1 MTKESKEKAPVVNGY
16 VGSPEPKVKSVVK
29 LEADKMTITELRE
42 FGVAVTEFLEKSTL
56 KEQIE
61 KTGLSSGQ
69 VNIIDTLIHLPKI
82 ILSSD
87 ENITEFA
94 KVVLI
99 ATGIDITSKNA
110 TEALDAIND
119 TLELINKVNLFP
131 FFYKAAMTFMNMIKG

>member
-1 MTKESKEKAPVVNGY
+1 MTKESKEKAAAVVGQVN
-16 VGSPEPKVKSVVK
+16 KSVVK

-87 ENITEFA
+87 ENIQEFA

-110 TEALDAIND
+110 AEALDAIND